1 MAQEYINNIVLQIF
15 RDNCVTV
22 IGSGAILKSDK
33 TNNDTGNSHIMLLK
47 QYATII
53 TEKWNDDSKKEIDD
67 IKTENGFWDF
77 FHEQRVDWSKSTAKI
92 HNTELENLS
101 SSSHWADGLI
111 DLLKSLRIVFTTST
125 DCLLEKAYREAV
137 GEEEIKLFN
146 LLEEDNSDFVDFLE
160 KNIKKGRNCPRAI
173 VYLFGK
179 IDDHQPFAYSE
190 PTYVEAI
197 SKLYTKINGGD
208 KTLDNF
214 FKFDGTKECRKLL
227 MIGCDF
233 DDWRFRFLW
242 YAIAANINL
251 QNDNNKRGTVAF
263 TGMSQ
268 TLKDEVGKTAFI
280 EDGTRQFLSE
290 LGKSLNDEKVK
301 EWIAQDFRAN
311 GKGVFVS
318 YKHKDA
324 DAVRIFVI
332 KLRERGYKVW
342 FDESELYPGDVYD
355 EMIRENIAQCGSII
369 IALTEHVCEDIK
381 KLRDVTRD
389 IPDGQLDGKLEEYY
403 KSSNETAPYYIVREW
418 RRALKRKE
426 PNIIP
431 LSFEGYDHT
440 IVDNH
445 TSFDSLMRPIGE
457 MDVEPH
463 TNYDKIKTQLDNY
476 LGINTQAR

>member
-1 MAQEYINNIVLQIF
+1 MSQDYINNIVLQIF

-22 IGSGAILKSDK
+22 IGSGAILKTDK
-33 TNNDTGNSHIMLLK
+33 ANNGTGDSHIMLLK
-47 QYATII
+47 QYAAKRNRGTNNEIDEII
-53 TEKWNDDSKKEIDD
+53 TENDFWN
-67 IKTENGFWDF
+67 F
-77 FHEQRVDWSKSTAKI
+77 FHENEIVWNSKKAI
-92 HNTELENLS
+92 ECNAELNEHS
-101 SSSHWADGLI
+101 SSLLWADGLI

-125 DCLLEKAYREAV
+125 DCLLEKAYQEAV
-137 GEEEIKLFN
+137 GEEEIIQFN
-146 LLEEDNSDFVDFLE
+146 LLKEDTSEFVGFLE

-179 IDDHQPFAYSE
+179 IDEHQPFAYSE

-197 SKLYTKINGGD
+197 SKFYAKINGGD

-214 FKFDGTKECRKLL
+214 FKFDGTKERRKLL

-263 TGMSQ
+263 TGMSK
-268 TLKDEVGKTAFI
+268 TLQDEVSETAFI
-280 EDGTRQFLSE
+280 EDGTSQFLSK

-318 YKHKDA
+318 YKHEDA
-324 DAVRIFVI
+324 DAVRTFVI
-332 KLRERGYKVW
+332 TLRERGYRVW

-355 EMIRENIAQCGSII
+355 DVIRDNIAQCGSII
-369 IALTEHVCEDIK
+369 IALTEHVTRDLK
-381 KLRDVTRD
+381 RLRDLTKD
-389 IPDGQLDGKLEEYY
+389 IPNDKLDEKLEELY
-403 KSSNETAPYYIVREW
+403 KLNNGTAPYYIVREW

-440 IVDNH
+440 VSDNH
-445 TSFDSLMRPIGE
+445 ISFDSLMCPIGE
-457 MDVEPH
+457 MDVETH
-463 TNYDKIKTQLDNY
+463 AKIDKIKTQLDKY